1 MLSEIQKNVHAE
13 TVLKILMYL
22 LEKKKI
28 SDDEG
33 KEIARITYEFL
44 QKAQSE
50 LDIPSLYKN
59 LSQKWSV
66 FKTNEIE
73 EWGKIDRKEESEVIQ
88 GVIELVRNGKI
99 DEALNLAKTETE
111 DSPQ

>member
-28 SDDEG
+28 TDDEG
-33 KEIARITYEFL
+33 KEIARITYDFL
-44 QKAQSE
+44 QAAQSE
-50 LDIPSLYKN
+50 LDIPLLYKK
-59 LSQKWSV
+59 LSQKWPL
-66 FKTNEIE
+66 FKSNEIE
-73 EWGKIDRKEESEVIQ
+73 EWGKLDKKEESEVIR

-99 DEALNLAKTETE
+99 DEALRLAKTETE
-111 DSPQ
+111 DSI